1 MKKIEFDY
9 GGKGEGLKGVSKE
22 ISWLKGW
29 PKSRRAFWNGE
40 AFMWRNKIEREKRE
54 LIKKELMFLEERG
67 RRGRRNLDLGCGSYS
82 YITSVG
88 LDISEKMLL
97 LNDNLQEKVLGDLEK
112 KLPFRKGEFDSVT
125 MVFVLDYIRNYWN
138 LLKEV
143 FRVLKEKGVLVV
155 VQSRK
160 KGKGIWEK
168 QRRNNFRPER
178 WGKILREVGFKVDF
192 YEKEGLGFFKCRK
205 K

>member
-1 MKKIEFDY
+1 
-9 GGKGEGLKGVSKE
+9 
-22 ISWLKGW
+22 
-29 PKSRRAFWNGE
+29 
-40 AFMWRNKIEREKRE
+40 
-54 LIKKELMFLEERG
+54 
-67 RRGRRNLDLGCGSYS
+67 
-82 YITSVG
+82 
-88 LDISEKMLL
+88 MLL